1 MNYYKKQDF
10 IMDFYDN
17 RYASKR
23 NAVFGKNIVA
33 TSNILA
39 SQAGI
44 EIIKKGGNAVDA
56 AIAAAAALTVVE
68 PASNGIGGDAFA
80 IINFDNKI
88 YAINAS
94 GFSPKDLDVK
104 KILSLNLDKM
114 PLYGVIP
121 VTVGGIPASWESL
134 IKKFGRLKLIDVL
147 EPAIRYAENGYAV
160 QPQAALDWKEA
171 YNIYMKASDN
181 LKKEEFK
188 YWFDTFTFNGKTPKL
203 GEIVKLPFH
212 AKTLYDIGK
221 TNAECI
227 YRGEYAE
234 RIDSF
239 MKKYGGYLSK
249 EDLSGYYTEFVN
261 PITLNYRGYDIY
273 EIPPNGHG
281 ITVLMTLNILS
292 NFDFND
298 LNETDRVH
306 YQIEALKLA
315 FTDTKKYVSDIN
327 YMKTSIDEMLSKKYA
342 EKRAS
347 LINKNK
353 ALEPINHI
361 FSSGDTVYLAA
372 SDSFGNMVS
381 YIQSNYTAFGSG
393 IVIPETGIALQNRG
407 ANFSLDPS
415 SDNFIAPH
423 KKPYHTIIP
432 AFICR
437 DSKPYGALG
446 IMGAFMQPQGH
457 VQVISNLI
465 DYNLNPQVALDKPR
479 WQWVGS
485 KNIELEYNFD
495 NNLYKELLSLEHN
508 ASKKDYITYFGYF
521 GRGQIIIKN
530 DNDVYC
536 AGCDGRTDSG
546 IAVY

>member
-1 MNYYKKQDF
+1 
-10 IMDFYDN
+10 MDFYDN

-80 IINFDNKI
+80 IINFENKI

-446 IMGAFMQPQGH
+446 IMGVFMQPQGH

>member
-1 MNYYKKQDF
+1 
-10 IMDFYDN
+10 MDFYDN

>member
-1 MNYYKKQDF
+1 
-10 IMDFYDN
+10 MDFYDN

-188 YWFDTFTFNGKTPKL
+188 YWFDTFTLNGKTPKL

>member
-1 MNYYKKQDF
+1 
-10 IMDFYDN
+10 MDFYDN

-80 IINFDNKI
+80 IINFENKI